1 MANIERAIK
10 AVLAKRGLE
19 YSLKDETFKCISAI
33 VKIW

>member
-19 YSLKDETFKCISAI
+19 YSLKDETFKFYVSRPL
-33 VKIW
+33 

>member
-19 YSLKDETFKCISAI
+19 YSLKDETFKGISAI
-33 VKIW
+33 VKW